1 LILKTTPVVTTGI
14 NVAGYI
20 RSEMGIGEAAR
31 SHIAALEAAGCP
43 VSIIDVSHT
52 TAHRNRD
59 TSVLAS
65 AGSGHQINLVCVN
78 ACNVPAFAAQVGLT
92 FFKKRYNI
100 GSWWW
105 ELPDLPKAWHNA
117 FRFFDEIW
125 VGTTYVQ
132 QALSKVSSIP
142 CVRIPP
148 VVNTGL
154 IPATTKSH
162 FGLPDDEFTIL
173 FVYDYSSVFQRK
185 NPLAAIG
192 AFKKAFQGNE
202 RVRLVLKSINAKH
215 DSKSHRQ
222 LLDASD
228 DPRISIFAEHLSR
241 LEKNR
246 LIAACDVYLSLHR
259 AEGFG
264 LTLAEAMSM
273 GKPVVGTAWSGN
285 TDYMNEANSFPVQ
298 YRLTTLEKDYRPY
311 AAGQTWAEPDVEH
324 AANILKRLFN
334 EPSLGRE
341 RGRQAAVDIRTHF
354 SADTVSRH
362 ILERLKIIEP
372 AVTRRLKGDDRWLDQ
387 VHEAAVQP
395 RTVGP
400 QASSFLS
407 LPIRVARRFRN
418 SVFKPSAPREIE
430 ASRLFDR
437 EWYLEQNP
445 DVNAAGMDPILHY
458 IEFGA
463 TEGRDPSPSFSTYTY
478 LLANPDV
485 LAAGVNPLLHFILD
499 GAKEGRVGA
508 DGEWGPFGPLESR
521 LSTRLESESL
531 ELDCAVAVPFAYRP
545 FMSAPAPHVAA
556 ICHIFHDQVAPEF
569 RRYLQNAPFPLDVFI
584 TTDTPSKQ
592 AAIGYCF
599 ADWNVGAVEIR
610 LAMNRGR
617 DIAPKLIA
625 VRDVYARYDYVL
637 HIHSK
642 RSVYP
647 ELVKSHWR
655 RFLLENLLG
664 SPEVVGSIFDA
675 FARYPDL
682 GILAPQHF
690 EPIRRDVHWGGNFGL
705 AESLASRMGIPLS
718 EDGRLD
724 YPSGSMFWARSAA
737 LKPLLDLNLAFEDFP
752 VEPNDGDATA
762 NGRAPRAESVIFAP
776 LAHAIECLYFFACE
790 RAGFRWIKVARP
802 ELFHHTPGIVP
813 IDSPDTLD
821 RFMAEKT
828 VRLIG

>member
-1 LILKTTPVVTTGI
+1 MILKTPPAVTTGI

-52 TAHRNRD
+52 TRHRNED
-59 TSVLAS
+59 TSVSAS
-65 AGSGHQINLVCVN
+65 AGPRHQINLVCVN

-92 FFKKRYNI
+92 FFKKHYNI

-125 VGTTYVQ
+125 VGTKYVQ
-132 QALSKVSSIP
+132 QALAKVSSIP
-142 CVRIPP
+142 SVLIPP

-185 NPLAAIG
+185 NPLAAVS
-192 AFKKAFQGNE
+192 AFKKAFQTNE
-202 RVRLVLKSINAKH
+202 RVRLVLKSINAKD
-215 DSKSHRQ
+215 DSENHRR

-228 DPRISIFAEHLSR
+228 DPRISIFAEHFSR

-264 LTLAEAMSM
+264 LTMAEAMFL

-298 YRLTTLEKDYRPY
+298 YHLTTLDQDYRPY

-324 AANILKRLFN
+324 AASILKRLYN

-341 RGRQAAVDIRTHF
+341 RGRQGAVDIRTHF
-354 SADTVSRH
+354 SADAVSLH

-372 AVTRRLKGDDRWLDQ
+372 AVPRRLEGDDRWLDR
-387 VHEAAVQP
+387 VHETAARP
-395 RTVGP
+395 
-400 QASSFLS
+400 AMA
-407 LPIRVARRFRN
+407 IRVARRFRN
-418 SVFKPSAPREIE
+418 LIFKPPAPREIE

-463 TEGRDPSPSFSTYTY
+463 SEGRDPSPSFSTYTY

-485 LAAGVNPLLHFILD
+485 LAAGVNPLLHFILH
-499 GAKEGRVGA
+499 GAKEGRSGA
-508 DGEWGPFGPLESR
+508 DGQWGPFDPSESR
-521 LSTRLESESL
+521 LSTGSKSASREV
-531 ELDCAVAVPFAYRP
+531 DCAVAVPFASGS
-545 FMSAPAPHVAA
+545 FTSGPAAHVAA

-569 RRYLQNAPFPLDVFI
+569 RRYLQNIPFPFDVFI

-592 AAIGYCF
+592 AAIRHCF
-599 ADWNVGAVEIR
+599 ADWDVGAVDIR
-610 LAMNRGR
+610 LATNRGR

-625 VRDVYARYDYVL
+625 VRDVYARYEYVL

-690 EPIRRDVHWGGNFGL
+690 EPVRRDVHWGGNFGL

-737 LKPLLDLNLAFEDFP
+737 LKPLLDLNLSFEDFP
-752 VEPNDGDATA
+752 VESNHGDATA

-802 ELFHHTPGIVP
+802 ELFRHTLGIIP
-813 IDSPDTLD
+813 IDSPEALD
-821 RFMAEKT
+821 RFMAEKA
-828 VRLIG
+828 VRLTG